1 MQLVPEIS
9 GEKVLAARGMLRS
22 DLRLATAISMALAV
36 QFVPGDAIVCLVADR
51 PIKVTLHQNT
61 TSTQT
66 AAERKSKKLGAGKSS
81 MIESAAKAAAAKA
94 IPATLRSK
102 IRMSKLIYLMQTS
115 LDGYVEDEHG
125 SIGWSAPDDDLN
137 SYINER
143 TSSYGTYL
151 YGRKMYESMVYWET
165 EYAAHDL
172 PQYLSDW
179 ARQWQAAEKIVY
191 SKTLVESCSARTR
204 IERDFDPE
212 AVRLFKAEAE
222 SDITVSGANLA
233 AHAIN
238 AGLVDE
244 FQMYV
249 CPVVLGAGKRFFPN
263 EVRSELTLIEER
275 KFRNGVVVL
284 RYAV

>member
-1 MQLVPEIS
+1 
-9 GEKVLAARGMLRS
+9 
-22 DLRLATAISMALAV
+22 
-36 QFVPGDAIVCLVADR
+36 
-51 PIKVTLHQNT
+51 
-61 TSTQT
+61 
-66 AAERKSKKLGAGKSS
+66 
-81 MIESAAKAAAAKA
+81 
-94 IPATLRSK
+94 
-102 IRMSKLIYLMQTS
+102 MQTS